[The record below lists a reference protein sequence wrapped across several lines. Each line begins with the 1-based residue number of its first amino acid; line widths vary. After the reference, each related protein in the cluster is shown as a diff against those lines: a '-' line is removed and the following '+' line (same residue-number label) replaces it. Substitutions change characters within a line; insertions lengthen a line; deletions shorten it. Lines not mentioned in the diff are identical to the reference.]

1 MRFSFVDTH
10 THTVIGTQWLSVAT
24 SSSSGSGMTINGI
37 TNLTIGNGSS
47 MSGYW
52 SMNNIGAINVAANG
66 SFAGAFLV
74 IQSVTINT
82 INTFQ
87 ALNDIKG
94 IIVADLSL
102 SSYVNFNLDQQWPI
116 PKVLLNYISDS
127 IPIPSGH

>member
-1 MRFSFVDTH
+1 
-10 THTVIGTQWLSVAT
+10 
-24 SSSSGSGMTINGI
+24 MTINGI

-116 PKVLLNYISDS
+116 PKVILNYISDS